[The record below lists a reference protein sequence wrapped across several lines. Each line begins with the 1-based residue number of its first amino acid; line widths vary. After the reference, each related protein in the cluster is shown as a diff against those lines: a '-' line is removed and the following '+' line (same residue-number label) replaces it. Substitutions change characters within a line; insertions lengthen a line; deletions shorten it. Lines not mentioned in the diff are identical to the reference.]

1 MKKNIHIKKVMS
13 DDVQTDLL
21 VSATQ
26 SVPLLVPLSDP
37 NLVFQSKI
45 NTTIIS
51 IVTYI
56 TILHNF
62 ITEFYLRFITNFGY
76 NNY

>member
-1 MKKNIHIKKVMS
+1 MN

-45 NTTIIS
+45 DTTIIS

-56 TILHNF
+56 TILHINF
-62 ITEFYLRFITNFGY
+62 ITEFYFRFITNFWY
-76 NNY
+76 NN

>member
-1 MKKNIHIKKVMS
+1 MS

-45 NTTIIS
+45 NTRIIS
-51 IVTYI
+51 IVTYL
-56 TILHNF
+56 TTLHNF
-62 ITEFYLRFITNFGY
+62 IIL
-76 NNY
+76 

>member
-1 MKKNIHIKKVMS
+1 MS
-13 DDVQTDLL
+13 DDAQTDLL

-45 NTTIIS
+45 NTTMIS

-56 TILHNF
+56 TTLHNF
-62 ITEFYLRFITNFGY
+62 ITKFYFSFITNFALY
-76 NNY
+76 NY

>member
-1 MKKNIHIKKVMS
+1 MS

-45 NTTIIS
+45 NTRVIS
-51 IVTYI
+51 IVTHL
-56 TILHNF
+56 TTLHNF
-62 ITEFYLRFITNFGY
+62 ITKFYFSFITNFAFY
-76 NNY
+76 NY